1 METLTARARVT
12 NNYDHKGHL
21 FIDLDVLVLA
31 AGTRPVAHVAH
42 TAIYRPRQVAQA
54 A

>member
-1 METLTARARVT
+1 MLKTGILNPELNHLLARIR
-12 NNYDHKGHL
+12 
-21 FIDLDVLVLA
+21 
-31 AGTRPVAHVAH
+31 H